1 MGRVK
6 TVVTNSRTICSDFS
20 LLAMT
25 GSEIPDRHADSA
37 LSYEPAAGQRICL
50 RPNTE
55 PILRKTTCW
64 AQL

>member
-1 MGRVK
+1 VGRVK
-6 TVVTNSRTICSDFS
+6 TVVRTTYSDFS

-25 GSEIPDRHADSA
+25 GSEIPDHHADSA
-37 LSYEPAAGQRICL
+37 LTYEPAAEQRICL

-55 PILRKTTCW
+55 RILRIPTCW